1 SNPIGAMLAEGII
14 SGIGWGIGGA
24 AATVGIGKAKK
35 ALRKSK
41 VGKKANPSGG
51 GGKFI
56 EGEEDMDWLR
66 DVHLHGLDKKYK
78 FAVLYGNED
87 WPERIEV
94 YEKNDVNETPLV
106 FTSDDEGN
114 FSRV

>member
-41 VGKKANPSGG
+41 VGKKANPSEPVYAVFFG
-51 GGKFI
+51 
-56 EGEEDMDWLR
+56 
-66 DVHLHGLDKKYK
+66 VTPTTAQKKITTI
-78 FAVLYGNED
+78 ARRSSNAA
-87 WPERIEV
+87 R
-94 YEKNDVNETPLV
+94 
-106 FTSDDEGN
+106 
-114 FSRV
+114 SRG